1 MTTKGNRARN
11 VRRVAGWSIGSA
23 MVLGLAITATA
34 YVVFRSAYVQTR
46 LTQFIASVLSDQLGT
61 KVEVGGVDF
70 NFPNYLVIEKLYAE
84 DLHRDTLA
92 YLTKLSLSLK
102 GYSISEKKVRLGS
115 VAIDDV
121 RFFLKKYE
129 DEDDLNLQF
138 IIDKFKSDDTTKS
151 TAPVLMFQELE
162 LRNAAFI
169 YADDHR
175 AKVDN
180 AIDYT
185 HLEVRRINLHIKD
198 ISIEG
203 DTILGD
209 VRRLAFE
216 EKHGFKVQNLSG
228 KAKVASNMLDV
239 QNLTI
244 QTECSYLS
252 LNLLFEYEC
261 WSDYKDFVDK
271 VVMNYDLR
279 PSVIDIGD
287 LSYFARGLHGVTST
301 FRVEGKVR
309 GNVGHM
315 KGRGL
320 RIGYGEATF
329 FSGDID
335 MDGLPDINETFIH
348 LKIKQLITNKRD
360 LATLPMPPFNKHQT
374 LPIPNNVDLLGRMA
388 FSGSFTGFINDFVAY
403 GKLRTA
409 LGDISSDITLKQ
421 SNNGKIR
428 YSGSVAA
435 TAFDFGKFFD
445 VKHLGQATL
454 AAKVDGSGLTRKD
467 IDARLIG
474 KVNSVYL
481 NQYTYQGID
490 VDGHFADNQFDG
502 NATVRDANVNLDFNG
517 KVDFTGHLPIFR
529 FVAKVDEI
537 NLDAINLYHK
547 NANATVWGRI
557 NADFVGDD
565 IDNLVGS
572 LTIKE
577 AGYLDCGDKQFPI
590 DDLTLNVTENKGERT
605 IKLRSSMADAD
616 FKGNFSFKHLPKAV
630 NSLIR
635 KHLPSYAGNFDLL
648 KESESQSVNFSI
660 KTENLAL
667 ISHLF
672 APTLFI
678 KPGGTLLGS
687 LFSDNDEI
695 QLSGNF
701 PQIAVGK
708 QQFNEV
714 EITAG
719 NPGRLFK
726 TELTARSIFLT
737 DSGAIRNVSLTSFTD
752 NDSMAVALLWD
763 NLVVPSYRAKISAVA
778 SFPRNQQVRMKLL
791 PSEVVVSDMLWSI
804 DPKNLVTADS
814 STFTITD
821 LRFLN
826 ESRSIGLNG
835 QISKDPD
842 RELEVK
848 FSDFDV
854 AMLNLIT
861 GQYGLEFSGGING
874 TAQVSALYATPLFRS
889 QLMLNNFSLNNQLL
903 GMGHINTTWL
913 VKEKRLSINA
923 GLMNGTV
930 KTIDARGHFTPGE
943 NVENFDLDV
952 KLNQIPVTAASH
964 YVEKVMSDLRGT
976 FGANLTLKGKTTAPV
991 LEGWVDLNDC
1001 QLLFNYLNVRLGV
1014 NKRIDIK
1021 RDGFYLSN
1029 VQVNDERGKKGS
1041 LDGWVK
1047 HDNFKNFRFDATVR
1061 MENFLA
1067 LNTNSA
1073 INSLYYGK
1081 AYATGQVR
1089 ISGNPN
1095 DLNVTVAARTDRG
1108 TKFNLPLNG
1117 SRSIDEQDFVSFVKF
1132 KDGKAEIQGK
1142 AEAYKL
1148 KLNNLSLNLNIE
1160 VTSDAEVQILFDP
1173 KVGDIL
1179 KGQGDGDLRI
1189 ELTKQ
1194 GEFKMFGDYVIREGE
1209 YLFTLQNIINK
1220 KFLIRQGG
1228 TINWTGSPYDAQVDL
1243 KAAYAVR
1250 TSLYNLMY
1258 PDTSDIY
1265 RKRILVNVLLNMT
1278 DKLMSPNIQFGIE
1291 LPNVD
1296 DGLRTEVQ
1304 NKIGVN
1310 NDQELNRQV
1319 FGLLVLN
1326 NFFLPENQDLAA
1338 GGTGFLSSSSTE
1350 MLSNQLS
1357 NWLSKISNDFDVGVN
1372 YRPGNNI
1379 SSDELEVALSTQLF
1393 NNRLLVDGNVGVAN
1407 RQTNTSNIVGDVNIE
1422 YKITRD
1428 GKLRVRAFN
1437 KTNDQSLLL
1446 NNAQFT
1452 QGLGISYRKD
1462 FDRLSDLF
1470 KKKPKP
1476 TAIFREEQPKT
1487 TPPID
1492 ETEEGGN

>member
-1 MTTKGNRARN
+1 MA
-11 VRRVAGWSIGSA
+11 
-23 MVLGLAITATA
+23 LGLAITATA
-34 YVVFRSAYVQTR
+34 YVIFRSAYVQTR

-70 NFPNYLVIEKLYAE
+70 NFPNYLVIEQLYAE

-92 YLTKLSLSLK
+92 SLTKLSLSLK

-115 VAIDDV
+115 VAINDV
-121 RFFLKKYE
+121 RFFLRKYE
-129 DEDDLNLQF
+129 HEDELNLQF
-138 IIDKFKSDDTTKS
+138 IIDKFKSSDTTKS
-151 TAPVLMFQELE
+151 KAPVFMFQELE
-162 LRNAAFI
+162 LKNAAFI
-169 YADDHR
+169 YADDNR

-203 DTILGD
+203 DTVRGD

-216 EKHGFKVQNLSG
+216 EKHGFTVKNLSG

-239 QNLTI
+239 QNLVI

-252 LNLLFEYEC
+252 MNLLFVYDC
-261 WSDYKDFVDK
+261 WSDYKEFVDK
-271 VVMNYDLR
+271 VVMNFDLR

-287 LSYFARGLHGVTST
+287 LSFFARGLHGVTST

-309 GNVGHM
+309 GSVGHM

-329 FSGDID
+329 FEGDID

-348 LKIKQLITNKRD
+348 LKLKQLLTNKRD

-374 LPIPNNVDLLGRMA
+374 LPIPDNVGLLGRMS
-388 FSGSFTGFINDFVAY
+388 FTGSFTGFINDFVAY

-409 LGDISSDITLKQ
+409 LGDLSSDVTLKQ
-421 SNNGKIR
+421 ADNGRVR

-445 VKHLGQATL
+445 VKHLGKATL
-454 AAKVDGSGLTRKD
+454 AAKVDGAGLTRKE
-467 IDARLIG
+467 IDARLSG
-474 KVNSVYL
+474 KVQSVWL
-481 NQYTYQGID
+481 NNYDYQGIE
-490 VDGHFADNQFDG
+490 VDGHFADNKFDG

-517 KVDFTGHLPIFR
+517 KVDFTGQLPVFQFI
-529 FVAKVDEI
+529 AKVGEI
-537 NLDAINLYHK
+537 DLDAINLYHK
-547 NANATVWGRI
+547 HANATVWGRI

-565 IDNLVGS
+565 IDNLVGN
-572 LTIKE
+572 LTLSE
-577 AGYLDCGDKQFPI
+577 AGYLDCGEKQFPI
-590 DDLTLNVTENKGERT
+590 KDLALNVTEDKGERT

-616 FKGNFSFKHLPKAV
+616 FKGRFSFKHLPKAV

-635 KHLPSYAGNFDLL
+635 KHLPSYAGDFDLL
-648 KESESQSVNFSI
+648 KENESQSVNFSI
-660 KTENLAL
+660 KTEDLAL
-667 ISHLF
+667 VSHLF
-672 APTLFI
+672 APTLYI

-695 QLSGNF
+695 QLSGSF
-701 PQIAVGK
+701 PQITVGK
-708 QQFNEV
+708 QRFNDIEV
-714 EITAG
+714 TAG

-726 TELTARSIFLT
+726 TDITARSIFLT

-752 NDSMAVALLWD
+752 NDSMTVALFWD
-763 NLVVPSYRAKISAVA
+763 NLQVPSYRAKISAMA
-778 SFPRNQQVRMKLL
+778 SFPRNQQVRIKFL
-791 PSEVVVSDMLWSI
+791 PSEIVISDMLWTI

-814 STFTITD
+814 STFSITD

-826 ESRSIGLNG
+826 EARSIGLNG

-848 FSDFDV
+848 FNDFDV
-854 AMLNLIT
+854 ALLNLVT
-861 GQYGLEFSGGING
+861 GRYGLEFGGGING
-874 TAQVSALYATPLFRS
+874 AAQISSVYATPLFRS
-889 QLMLNNFSLNNQLL
+889 QLMLSNFTLNKQLL
-903 GMGHINTTWL
+903 GAGHINTAWL
-913 VKEKRLSINA
+913 AKDNRLSINA

-930 KTIDARGHFTPGE
+930 KTLDARGYFAPGE
-943 NVENFDLDV
+943 NAENFDLDV
-952 KLNQIPVTAASH
+952 KLASIPVSAASH
-964 YVEKVMSDLRGT
+964 YVEKVMSDLKGT
-976 FGANLTLKGKTTAPV
+976 LSAHLTLKGKTKAP
-991 LEGWVDLNDC
+991 LLDGWVDLNDC

-1014 NKRIDIK
+1014 NNRVDV
-1021 RDGFYLSN
+1021 RHDGFYFSH

-1041 LDGWVK
+1041 VDGWVK
-1047 HDNFKNFRFDATVR
+1047 HDNFHNFRFDASVR

-1073 INSLYYGK
+1073 HNSLYYGK
-1081 AYATGQVR
+1081 AFATGQVR
-1089 ISGNPN
+1089 FSGNPS
-1095 DLNVTVAARTDRG
+1095 DMNVTVAARTDRG

-1117 SRSIDEQDFVSFVKF
+1117 SRNIDEQEFVTFVKF
-1132 KDGKAEIQGK
+1132 KDGKAEINGK
-1142 AEAYKL
+1142 TDPYKL
-1148 KLNNLSLNLNIE
+1148 KISNLSLNLNVE

-1228 TINWTGSPYDAQVDL
+1228 TINWTGSPYDAVVDL
-1243 KAAYAVR
+1243 KAAYQVR
-1250 TSLYNLMY
+1250 TSLFNLMN
-1258 PDTSDIY
+1258 DSTNAAY

-1319 FGLLVLN
+1319 FGLLVVN
-1326 NFFLPENQDLAA
+1326 NFFLPEQDLAS

-1462 FDRLSDLF
+1462 FDRTADLF

-1476 TAIFREEQPKT
+1476 VAILRDDQPPALPQNEKT
-1487 TPPID
+1487 ED
-1492 ETEEGGN
+1492 GGN